1 MSQKGAPPKA
11 NITLTRSQEETEALA
26 RFQDFLNRPGGV
38 AAVMSGMDAW
48 DEELHR
54 ASEAQRAEL
63 SRQVDELKEK
73 VSESRAA
80 EGEARQR
87 WDSAKLQLRD
97 DEIALKARLD
107 ELNEHVKRIKKIK
120 TKR

>member
-1 MSQKGAPPKA
+1 VEISG
-11 NITLTRSQEETEALA
+11 NSEETAALA
-26 RFQDFLNRPGGV
+26 RFQGFLNGPGGV

-48 DEELHR
+48 DAQIHR
-54 ASEAQRAEL
+54 ASEARRAEL
-63 SRQVDELKEK
+63 SLQVDELKEK

-97 DEIALKARLD
+97 DEQALKARLD
-107 ELNEHVKRIKKIK
+107 ELNAHVKRVQKN
-120 TKR
+120 